1 MEIIGKPPVH
11 PAIFYTG
18 KIAGSLTWIVLLL
31 SLAGIEVA
39 GTRTF
44 WYSDYIAI
52 ILFAVGFFFSFM
64 SLVSLG
70 NATRMGLPTEKTA
83 LKTSGLYR
91 LSRNPIYL
99 GLNLVTIAA
108 VVYTMNVVILLLGI
122 YSIISHH
129 LIIKGEE
136 QFLSSRFGEEYHD
149 YRMKVNRYI

>member
-18 KIAGSLTWIVLLL
+18 KIAGSVTWIVLLL

-39 GTRTF
+39 GTKTF

-52 ILFAVGFFFSFM
+52 LLFAVGFFFSFM

-70 NATRMGLPTEKTA
+70 SSTRMGLPEERTE
-83 LKTSGLYR
+83 LKTGGLYR
-91 LSRNPIYL
+91 ISRNPIYL
-99 GLNLVTIAA
+99 GLNLVTVAA
-108 VVYTMNVVILLLGI
+108 VIYTMNFVILVLGI

-136 QFLSSRFGEEYHD
+136 QFLSSRFGKKYYN
-149 YRMKVNRYI
+149 YRTSVNRYI

>member
-1 MEIIGKPPVH
+1 MDIIGKPPVY

-44 WYSDYIAI
+44 WYSNYIAI
-52 ILFAVGFFFSFM
+52 ILFAVGVFFSF
-64 SLVSLG
+64 VSLISLG
-70 NATRMGLPTEKTA
+70 KSARMGLPKEQTS

-99 GLNLVTIAA
+99 GLNLVTIAS
-108 VVYTMNVVILLLGI
+108 VVYTMNIVVLLLGI
-122 YSIISHH
+122 YSIIAHH
-129 LIIKGEE
+129 MIIKGEE
-136 QFLSSRFGEEYHD
+136 QFLSSRFGEEYHA
-149 YRMKVNRYI
+149 YRMSVNRYI